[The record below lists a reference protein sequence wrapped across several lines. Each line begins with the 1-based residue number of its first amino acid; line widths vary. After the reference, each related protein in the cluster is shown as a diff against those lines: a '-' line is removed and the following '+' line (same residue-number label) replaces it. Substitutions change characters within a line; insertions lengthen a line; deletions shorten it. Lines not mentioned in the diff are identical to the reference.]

1 MNDHLLERLRQR
13 IESKSLLEHPFYRA
27 WQAGELNIQELQ
39 TYAAQYYFFEANF
52 PRYLSAIHSRCPA
65 GEVRQDILENLWDEE
80 HGENNHRAMWLD
92 FCSHLGIGLAQVE
105 VTEVHPKTQ
114 ELLNTY
120 AEVCNEG
127 SFQEGLAVTYAY
139 EAQVPKVVLEKI
151 RGLKDFYGFD
161 HPDALKFFEVHSTL
175 DEEHSA
181 KEAQAL
187 ATQTAVDDES
197 AVEAAVQ
204 RGLEAWWGF
213 LDGVEERR
221 RELKLVGNPSR
232 A

>member
-1 MNDHLLERLRQR
+1 MTNDLTIQIDDIIARR
-13 IESKSLLEHPFYRA
+13 SLLKHPFYQA
-27 WQAGELNIQELQ
+27 WNNGDLPIESLKG
-39 TYAAQYYFFEANF
+39 YASQYYHFERSYPTF
-52 PRYLSAIHSRCPA
+52 LSGLHHRCEDPS
-65 GEVRQDILENLWDEE
+65 VRQLLLDNLWDEE

-92 FCSHLGIGLAQVE
+92 FCSHLGIGLDQVE

-151 RGLKDFYGFD
+151 RGLKDLYGFD

-187 ATQTAVDDES
+187 ATQTALDDES
-197 AVEAAVQ
+197 AVETAVQ

-221 RELKLVGNPSR
+221 RELKLVGDPSR